1 MSVIKKNIPAIGL
14 CICAFFIHS
23 AVGQQTVQGGV
34 IHFRGAIV
42 EPLLRLFLLTPKILI
57 YLLRE
62 GKSKCTGLT
71 FGRHLD
77 YRRIFSPLRRCGCII
92 SMRKKAWR

>member
-34 IHFRGAIV
+34 IHFAARLLSHCAI
-42 EPLLRLFLLTPKILI
+42 FLLMPKILI
-57 YLLRE
+57 
-62 GKSKCTGLT
+62 
-71 FGRHLD
+71 
-77 YRRIFSPLRRCGCII
+77 
-92 SMRKKAWR
+92 

>member
-34 IHFRGAIV
+34 SIFAARLLSHCAI
-42 EPLLRLFLLTPKILI
+42 FLLTPKILI
-57 YLLRE
+57 
-62 GKSKCTGLT
+62 
-71 FGRHLD
+71 
-77 YRRIFSPLRRCGCII
+77 
-92 SMRKKAWR
+92 

>member
-42 EPLLRLFLLTPKILI
+42 EPLCDISTHAEILI
-57 YLLRE
+57 
-62 GKSKCTGLT
+62 
-71 FGRHLD
+71 
-77 YRRIFSPLRRCGCII
+77 
-92 SMRKKAWR
+92 

>member
-34 IHFRGAIV
+34 IHFRGRLLSHCAI
-42 EPLLRLFLLTPKILI
+42 FLLTPKILI
-57 YLLRE
+57 
-62 GKSKCTGLT
+62 
-71 FGRHLD
+71 
-77 YRRIFSPLRRCGCII
+77 
-92 SMRKKAWR
+92 

>member
-1 MSVIKKNIPAIGL
+1 MSVIKKNIPGIGL

-42 EPLLRLFLLTPKILI
+42 EHCAIFLLMPKILI
-57 YLLRE
+57 
-62 GKSKCTGLT
+62 
-71 FGRHLD
+71 
-77 YRRIFSPLRRCGCII
+77 
-92 SMRKKAWR
+92 